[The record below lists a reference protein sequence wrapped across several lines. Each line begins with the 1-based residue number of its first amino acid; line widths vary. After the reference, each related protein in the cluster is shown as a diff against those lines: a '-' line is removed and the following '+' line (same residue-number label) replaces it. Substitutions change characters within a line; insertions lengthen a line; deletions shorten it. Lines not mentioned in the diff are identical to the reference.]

1 MSTSTSLYILV
12 LICILTVNTNT
23 NTDTNAP
30 TKLLTHVPRVWCMR
44 PQYKA
49 CQKYTLYIY
58 CKSFLYRLSSCV
70 VCFVYTVTR
79 AWSVNGGGGEHIH
92 ICIYICI
99 YIYMRS
105 RRDSE
110 YSRSIQQQDLLGVY
124 CHESAVYHSTARHQP
139 YNTF

>member
-1 MSTSTSLYILV
+1 MSTSTSFYILV

-70 VCFVYTVTR
+70 VCFVYIVMK
-79 AWSVNGGGGEHIH
+79 VP
-92 ICIYICI
+92 CIIAQQDINPITLFKQPEYNALTDNTNVII
-99 YIYMRS
+99 YIYIHI
-105 RRDSE
+105 
-110 YSRSIQQQDLLGVY
+110 YIGVQQNI
-124 CHESAVYHSTARHQP
+124 A
-139 YNTF
+139 